1 MGTQRVTTSQTR
13 LENSSGEIEE
23 GRNNVVF
30 SEHIETKEEKCKKE
44 INLTSQ
50 KHLFSKPREIKHG
63 TSLQSKR
70 ISIFF
75 SKKTRRGENHCL
87 YMADFLFH
95 SNETF

>member
-23 GRNNVVF
+23 GCNNVVF
-30 SEHIETKEEKCKKE
+30 SECIETKEEKCKKE

-50 KHLFSKPREIKHG
+50 KHLFFKPREIKHG

-75 SKKTRRGENHCL
+75 
-87 YMADFLFH
+87 F
-95 SNETF
+95 